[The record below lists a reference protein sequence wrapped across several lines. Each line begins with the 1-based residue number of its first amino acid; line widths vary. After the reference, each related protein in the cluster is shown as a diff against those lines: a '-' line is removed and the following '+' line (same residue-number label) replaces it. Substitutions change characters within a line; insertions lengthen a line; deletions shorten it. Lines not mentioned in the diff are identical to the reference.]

1 MAKAAEWD
9 GTTMP
14 EGDATADAAAKAAAD
29 AAAKAATGEMAALTT
44 DQINAMIAAGMTP
57 EQIAEMMGGAE
68 MDEWAENME
77 DGAGWAKLWA
87 LHTMICDRI
96 LQTHTEVSKWNDAD
110 EAGKKDM
117 EDQLGEELGDW
128 LRDWVDGAVGS
139 FAVASTALAAGVA
152 VLAF

>member
-1 MAKAAEWD
+1 MAKAAEGD

-14 EGDATADAAAKAAAD
+14 EGDTTADAAAKAAAE
-29 AAAKAATGEMAALTT
+29 AAAKAATGEALTKA
-44 DQINAMIAAGMTP
+44 QIDTLIAAGMTP

-87 LHTMICDRI
+87 LHTMICDGI

-117 EDQLGEELGDW
+117 EDQLGEALGDW

>member
-1 MAKAAEWD
+1 MATAEEGD

-14 EGDATADAAAKAAAD
+14 EGDMDPAAAAMADIEAALADAQAAQAQVD
-29 AAAKAATGEMAALTT
+29 AL
-44 DQINAMIAAGMTP
+44 IAAGMTP
-57 EQIAEMMGGAE
+57 EQIAEAMANGGADLAE
-68 MDEWAENME
+68 WDESA
-77 DGAGWAKLWA
+77 DASWAKLWA
-87 LHTMICDRI
+87 LHTMICDGI

-128 LRDWVDGAVGS
+128 LRGWVEGAVGS

>member
-1 MAKAAEWD
+1 M
-9 GTTMP
+9 
-14 EGDATADAAAKAAAD
+14 
-29 AAAKAATGEMAALTT
+29 L
-44 DQINAMIAAGMTP
+44 AAGMTP
-57 EQIAEMMGGAE
+57 EQIAEAMANGGADLGE
-68 MDEWAENME
+68 WDESA
-77 DGAGWAKLWA
+77 DASWAKLWA
-87 LHTMICDRI
+87 LHTMICDRV

-117 EDQLGEELGDW
+117 EDKLGEELGDW